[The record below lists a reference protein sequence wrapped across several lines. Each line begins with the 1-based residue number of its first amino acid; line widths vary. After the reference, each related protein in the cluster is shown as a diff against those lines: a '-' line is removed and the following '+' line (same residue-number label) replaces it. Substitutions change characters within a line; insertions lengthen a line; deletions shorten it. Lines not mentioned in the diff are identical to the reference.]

1 MILLQLNICNSLTTI
16 GILPLQ
22 HFFTNHFLQ
31 TDPKEIIKTFLMEA
45 FDHNCK
51 NSYLEVEFS
60 KYETAEGC
68 WQQKLSQLSVALA
81 MC

>member
-1 MILLQLNICNSLTTI
+1 
-16 GILPLQ
+16 
-22 HFFTNHFLQ
+22 
-31 TDPKEIIKTFLMEA
+31 MEA

>member
-1 MILLQLNICNSLTTI
+1 MRNII
-16 GILPLQ
+16 DIII
-22 HFFTNHFLQ
+22 FINHFLQ
-31 TDPKEIIKTFLMEA
+31 IDSTEIIKTFLMEA

-68 WQQKLSQLSVALA
+68 RQQKLSVALA